1 MAAPANS
8 NLRRSFTLINMICA
22 TSSLTKFRV
31 SGFDRLIL
39 PPSAERTN
47 VYAELTVSLSFKA
60 FGSYEK

>member
-1 MAAPANS
+1 
-8 NLRRSFTLINMICA
+8 MICA